1 MTDQQL
7 RFLKANKEMLISLF
21 EVRRD
26 ELAKQL
32 LDTMDDRKSIEL
44 KIQAT
49 EDKAWITIINN
60 YYDKK
65 EAREDKK
72 FTGI

>member
-1 MTDQQL
+1 MTEAQL

-21 EVRRD
+21 ETRRD
-26 ELAKQL
+26 ELANEL
-32 LDTMDDRKSIEL
+32 LDTLDDKKSIEL
-44 KIQAT
+44 KIQAS

-65 EAREDKK
+65 DEKK
-72 FTGI
+72 EKNFTGI